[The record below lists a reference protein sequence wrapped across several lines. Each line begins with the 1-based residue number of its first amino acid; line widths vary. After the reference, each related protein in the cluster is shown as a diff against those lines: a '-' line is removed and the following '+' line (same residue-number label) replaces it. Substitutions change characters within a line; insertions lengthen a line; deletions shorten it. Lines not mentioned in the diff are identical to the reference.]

1 MFKKIISKKIII
13 IASAII
19 LGLLLFVIGLGI
31 WVKSKK
37 ISSKIPKIVPV
48 AQEEQDRIYR
58 NLSPEAQ
65 EKMKQEA
72 KKIRSITGKIQSI
85 EARVLV
91 VKVDI
96 GDLKDKVFRIN
107 VLANAKIGKTE
118 IDKITFVPNTVDFS
132 FDKIKVDDKIIAWAK
147 QDNVRFENQFD
158 SEYMEVIVE

>member
-13 IASAII
+13 IISAIVF
-19 LGLLLFVIGLGI
+19 GLLLIVAGLGI

-37 ISSKIPKIVPV
+37 IPFKIVPV

-58 NLSPEAQ
+58 NISLEAQ
-65 EKMKQEA
+65 ERMKEEA
-72 KKIRSITGKIQSI
+72 KKIRSVTGEVQSI

-107 VLANAKIGKTE
+107 ILANAKIGKTE

-132 FDKIKVDDKIIAWAK
+132 FDKIKIGDKIIAWAK
-147 QDNVRFENQFD
+147 QDNVRNENQFD